1 MMNITINTEKNGIEL
16 RFDTKPDRA
25 ILDRIKEFGFRWS
38 GRQHMWYAKNT
49 DERME
54 MVNGLDIESE
64 KATHEKREQEVAKKS
79 AINLWELTRTDGIEN
94 NFEKYHIYEVKEIAA
109 ITRKHLR
116 ERFPMCKWS
125 VRSDRNSISLHIVS
139 SPYEIESDVL
149 KAIAHYAYVFVQS
162 YNYDN
167 SDSYSDYYDV
177 NFYGAYEHN
186 ILSRYEYE
194 QREATVSEHNLEVE
208 FMANK
213 AEFDAA
219 EEIRKGQEF
228 QERMKQMEL
237 DRIESERIR
246 KERAAN
252 VELIEKSVVVKDIDE
267 PYFITNCI
275 NPSDSKCDD
284 IVQYLENIE
293 EDSDRRVNCR
303 IVREIH
309 MSDEI
314 FEIFKRQL
322 LDDYSFFE
330 GDFGG
335 TATDDKRINDM
346 VDYQY
351 MSESERK
358 TVEWYRNKDIAIV
371 VDGVVCLI
379 IDTEGYHYVRYVAIP
394 DEYSVNK
401 NEYHTAYNMED
412 TDAEHYTKLAD
423 SIEDASAEIIMHNGL
438 LNEWEA
444 DEGNKKYIRLM
455 LDWITA
461 NHFHLDKN
469 VIRMIRT
476 VELKRQMYKVLTA
489 YNGVQESFKRVNL
502 TEGQNFTLVMM
513 SSWGMINVTR
523 GKFVSIEYRSYAQ
536 YDDAVRLIFIPA
548 GKRKTYE
555 VWLHGDFV
563 LYDGWL
569 PVMPDSVMFDIEKTP
584 TATIKKSKYLSCDRQ
599 YYRDIIDYYASI
611 NINPIITRID

>member
-64 KATHEKREQEVAKKS
+64 KVTHEKREQEVTEKP

-94 NFEKYHIYEVKEIAA
+94 NFEKYHIYAVKEIAA
-109 ITRKHLR
+109 IVRKHLR

-125 VRSDRNSISLHIVS
+125 VRSDRNSISLYIVS

-167 SDSYSDYYDV
+167 SDSYSDYSDV

-219 EEIRKGQEF
+219 EEIRKEQEF

-237 DRIESERIR
+237 DRIESERIC

-252 VELIEKSVVVKDIDE
+252 VELIEKSVVVKDIDK

-335 TATDDKRINDM
+335 TVTDDKRINDM
-346 VDYQY
+346 IDYQY

-358 TVEWYRNKDIAIV
+358 TVEWYHNKDIAIV
-371 VDGVVCLI
+371 VEGVVCLI

-412 TDAEHYTKLAD
+412 TDAEHYTELAD

-502 TEGQNFTLVMM
+502 TKGQNFTLVMM

-548 GKRKTYE
+548 GKRNTYE
-555 VWLHGDFV
+555 IWLYGDFV

-569 PVMPDSVMFDIEKTP
+569 PIMPESVMYKIEKTP
-584 TATIKKSKYLSCDRQ
+584 TATIKTSKYLSCDRQ